1 MTSTLV
7 SDDAMTTVLAS
18 DENEKQCAFESC
30 KDFGKRFSDK
40 AFKNHKYQYHNESY
54 KLNYIDQQG
63 KKKRQHV
70 ENELILTSS
79 DLLC

>member
-1 MTSTLV
+1 MASTLV
-7 SDDAMTTVLAS
+7 S
-18 DENEKQCAFESC
+18 DENEKQCVFESY

-54 KLNYIDQQG
+54 KLNYIDQQDKKKK

-70 ENELILTSS
+70 ENELILTLSN
-79 DLLC
+79 LLC